1 MKSIPVHQLQ
11 DNTNA
16 GLQIKVFRAGDKQ
29 QNKIAAVEAHR
40 DDHYIFFLLTSG
52 FGTLKVDLQDIILTA
67 GQLYYILPSQ
77 IHYRIKPSDAEGW
90 FLAVDISLIPPG
102 FRDIFERQP
111 NSQTP
116 CSLTPYELKQYSA
129 LLGLLVEEFVERQNS
144 TYYLPIIHTL
154 TQSFLAMAASTY
166 SGVQQATENKLTR
179 SSELVRQ
186 FKNLL
191 AVHSHTM
198 RNPSDYASK
207 LNVSL
212 GYLNESIKKATGSPV
227 SYWIQQEILSEAKRL
242 LYHSDSDVKQIAG
255 ELGYTDYAY
264 FSRFFRKAS
273 GMSPSGFRVSSR
285 KQSSK

>member
-11 DNTNA
+11 DNTKT
-16 GLQIKVFRAGDKQ
+16 GLQIKVFRPGDKQ
-29 QNKIAAVEAHR
+29 QNKTPAAEAHR
-40 DDHYIFFLLTSG
+40 DDHYIFFLLTKG
-52 FGTLKVDLQDIILTA
+52 FGTLKVDLQDIVLTA

-77 IHYRIKPSDAEGW
+77 VHYRIKANDAEGW
-90 FLAVDISLIPPG
+90 FLAVDTSLIPPD
-102 FRDIFERQP
+102 FRDVFERQP
-111 NSQTP
+111 NSHAP
-116 CSLTPYELKQYSA
+116 CSLTNYELKQYST
-129 LLGLLVEEFVERQNS
+129 LLGLLVEEFVERENN

-154 TQSFLAMAASTY
+154 VQSFLAMAASTY
-166 SGVQQATENKLTR
+166 SGVQQAMESKLTR

-198 RNPSDYASK
+198 KNPSDYASK
-207 LNVSL
+207 LHVSL

-273 GMSPSGFRVSSR
+273 GMSPSGFRISSR